1 MTEPIARDLLA
12 TAGAA
17 FTGVVSQAGATAVSD
32 VVPDDRTVIVEIEEV
47 LKAPPAIGLVP
58 GARVTVQLSPDLPT
72 LPPGER
78 AVFFATGWVYA
89 DAVAVKEIGR
99 LPADSVIEPA
109 ISAGGPAEMASRPRA
124 EVLRDDL
131 AQTEV
136 LAHARAAAAVV
147 RGKVVALS
155 EVPGPV
161 PPREHAPRLWVAVLA
176 VDVVEKGE
184 IPAAAGELAKVS
196 VSYPNSQ
203 DIRWRDALKP
213 KANQAGLWL
222 LHPPEPGWEEAAP
235 FCVLHR
241 IDLQP
246 SIQLDFLRERGLS

>member
-1 MTEPIARDLLA
+1 MTEPTARDLLA
-12 TAGAA
+12 TAGVA
-17 FTGVVSQAGATAVSD
+17 FTGVVSQAGATAVAD
-32 VVPDDRTVIVEIEEV
+32 VVPDDRTVIVDVEEV
-47 LKAPPAIGLVP
+47 FKAPPAIGLVP
-58 GARVTVQLSPDLPT
+58 GGRVTVQLSANLPA

-78 AVFFATGWVYA
+78 ATFFATGWVYA
-89 DAVAVKEIGR
+89 DAVAVREIGR
-99 LPADSVIEPA
+99 LPADAAIEPA
-109 ISAGGPAEMASRPRA
+109 ILAGGPAAGVSRA

-131 AQTEV
+131 AQAEV

-161 PPREHAPRLWVAVLA
+161 PPREHSPRLWVAVLT

-184 IPAAAGELAKVS
+184 IPVTAGELTRVS

-213 KANQAGLWL
+213 KANEAGLWL
-222 LHPPEPGWEEAAP
+222 LHPPEPGWEDAAP